1 MEMLL
6 NPMFIAMAAGILG
19 GALAST
25 WLGSFIYNRAILEIK
40 GWSNRRLRIAKVIA
54 GSVAVIAVPL
64 SFFLAFVV
72 GGNLGGGIGEA
83 LGIGA
88 AGIPVS
94 LGLGLAAVFIV
105 TETAAIFLGLLLA
118 AGISRLAA

>member
-1 MEMLL
+1 MEILL
-6 NPMFIAMAAGILG
+6 NPMFMAMAAGVLG
-19 GALAST
+19 GAFASI
-25 WLGSFIYNRAILEIK
+25 WLGSFIYNRAILETK
-40 GWSNRRLRIAKVIA
+40 GWSNRRLGIAKVIA
-54 GSVAVIAVPL
+54 GSVAVIAAPL

-88 AGIPVS
+88 AGIPVG

-105 TETAAIFLGLLLA
+105 TETAAIFLGLFLA